1 MRFFA
6 AAREAVGRSTDSVPG
21 ATVAEV
27 LDVAVARYGDT
38 FAAVLASS
46 RIWVNGEEADA
57 SCVVIDTDELAVLP
71 PVSGGSE

>member
-46 RIWVNGEEADA
+46 RIWVNGEEVDA
-57 SCVVIDTDELAVLP
+57 SCVLLDTDELAVLP